1 MPRNKTIP
9 KPKCRSFR
17 KIAIVIINGSENTIG
32 DGPYFAATPA
42 IPSSPA
48 MPAIAIGISAIQG
61 SAGDTGVEDSRVEG
75 RGD

>member
-1 MPRNKTIP
+1 
-9 KPKCRSFR
+9 
-17 KIAIVIINGSENTIG
+17 
-32 DGPYFAATPA
+32 
-42 IPSSPA
+42 